1 MICCGRKNPSFKE
14 IRVAK
19 ITTNIGNYAE
29 TGFAA
34 DWAQMQ

>member
-19 ITTNIGNYAE
+19 ITNIGNYAE